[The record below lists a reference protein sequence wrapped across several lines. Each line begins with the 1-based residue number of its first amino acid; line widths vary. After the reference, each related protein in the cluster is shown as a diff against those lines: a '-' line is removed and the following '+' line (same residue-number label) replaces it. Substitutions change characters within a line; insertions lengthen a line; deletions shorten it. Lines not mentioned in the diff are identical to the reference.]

1 MTEPQFIH
9 PKDKMGHTD
18 GGHAGS
24 KLTRRGLLESA
35 GIAGAAMMMHPA
47 AAAAQAAGSA
57 DVKITSVEATIHNVP
72 IKVPLLDKQMVE
84 QIVFVEVATDAGITG
99 YGLTGDLQASG
110 VREFINRQLA
120 PFLKGKSALATEA
133 RWQEMFLTFNP
144 RYQTGA
150 FSSAV
155 SAVDIALWDIKGK
168 HLKMPVWRLLGGAK
182 KTVPAYVTFGLLQ
195 FDRDQL
201 VEFVRR
207 FLADGQDKFKM
218 VVAIDNGENIAEDAT
233 RVSAV
238 REAIGPNR
246 DLMIDGNYLFS
257 MNRALQLAKR
267 VEPYNITWFEE
278 PIFGNDA
285 RLLSQLRQRCSVP
298 VSAGQN
304 EGSRFRHL
312 ELLQHA
318 AVDILQPNVCYVGG
332 YTEGMKVAAL
342 AQAYNVLIADGGGWP
357 HHNMHLQA
365 AASNGWRVEFHYLMW
380 QTGNIIYR
388 NPPQPVKGNVT
399 LTEDPGLGLEPNRE
413 ALKEYLVS

>member
-1 MTEPQFIH
+1 
-9 PKDKMGHTD
+9 MGRTD
-18 GGHAGS
+18 GGLAGS
-24 KLTRRGLLESA
+24 GLTRRGLLESA
-35 GIAGAAMMMHPA
+35 GIAGAAMMMHTA
-47 AAAAQAAGSA
+47 AAAAQAAGAA
-57 DVKITSVEATIHNVP
+57 DVKITSVKATIHNIPV
-72 IKVPLLDKQMVE
+72 KVPLLDKQMVQ
-84 QIVFVEVATDAGITG
+84 QIVFVEIATDAGVTG
-99 YGLTGDLQASG
+99 YGLTGDLQTSG
-110 VREFINRQLA
+110 VREFINQQLA
-120 PFLKGKSALATEA
+120 PFLKGKSALDTEA

-168 HLKMPVWRLLGGAK
+168 HLNMPVWRLLGGAK
-182 KTVPAYVTFGLLQ
+182 QIVPAYITFGLLQ

-218 VVAIDNGENIAEDAT
+218 VVAIDNGENIAEDAA

-238 REAIGPNR
+238 RDAIGPNR
-246 DLMIDGNYLFS
+246 DLSIDGNYLFS

-278 PIFGNDA
+278 PIYGNDA

-298 VSAGQN
+298 ISAGQN
-304 EGSRFRHL
+304 EGSRYRHL

-318 AVDILQPNVCYVGG
+318 SIDILQPNVCYVGG

-342 AQAYNVLIADGGGWP
+342 AQSYNILIADGGGWP

-365 AASNGWRVEFHYLMW
+365 AASNGWRVEFHYIMW

-413 ALKEYLVS
+413 ALQEYLVS